1 MQGGMAIRISINF
14 GMIYFIYALTLI
26 GMSLENKK
34 NAHNQHHLGTIL

>member
-1 MQGGMAIRISINF
+1 MVAKSMHYDIRISINF

-34 NAHNQHHLGTIL
+34 NAHI